1 MANVLQYLIRSAERF
16 PDKCAV
22 TDDVRSYTYAEF
34 YHLTR
39 AIGSG
44 LLPLTR
50 PRQAVGVYLPKNAQ
64 AVAAFFGIQ
73 WAGCFY
79 SVLNTELPGNRLR
92 QIAQTL
98 APAVIVTC
106 EALLPQAKG
115 IFPDCPLVCLE
126 TLAGSCHCHPRLC
139 RTPLIWCYA
148 ESSKPRVAVTT
159 DE

>member
-1 MANVLQYLIRSAERF
+1 MDCIDTPEGYCYNVIRIFAPFSETEAIQWPCCNISCRSAERF

-34 YHLTR
+34 CHLTR

-64 AVAAFFGIQ
+64 AVAAFGIQ

-79 SVLNTELPGNRLR
+79 S
-92 QIAQTL
+92 
-98 APAVIVTC
+98 C
-106 EALLPQAKG
+106 
-115 IFPDCPLVCLE
+115 
-126 TLAGSCHCHPRLC
+126 
-139 RTPLIWCYA
+139 
-148 ESSKPRVAVTT
+148 
-159 DE
+159 

>member
-106 EALLPQAKG
+106 EALLPQAKA
-115 IFPDCPLVCLE
+115 IFPICL
-126 TLAGSCHCHPRLC
+126 R
-139 RTPLIWCYA
+139 
-148 ESSKPRVAVTT
+148 
-159 DE
+159 